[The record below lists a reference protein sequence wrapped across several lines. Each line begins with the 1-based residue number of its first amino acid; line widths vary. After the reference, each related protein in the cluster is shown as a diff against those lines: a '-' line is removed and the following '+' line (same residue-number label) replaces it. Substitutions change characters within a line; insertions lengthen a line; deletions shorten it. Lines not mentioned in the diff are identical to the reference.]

1 MAFLAFRGKRPH
13 PSETEPNTSVVTR
26 LIIDTDA
33 GVDDAIAILLALASP
48 AHNVAAITT
57 LSGNVDVNK
66 VVRNVGIVLDAAR
79 ADEIPIFR
87 GAEFPLTID
96 RHHAAQV
103 HGEDGLG
110 DAGFRPSRRPIEK
123 EDAVGALV
131 RMARGDPGGYEL
143 VTLGPLT
150 NLALALAMEPRL
162 PGMFRRITVM
172 GGAVRGTGNVTPV
185 AEFNVY
191 ADPEAA
197 AIVFERVPELQL
209 LPWEICMDC
218 LLPLEQWRTLTDAGP
233 LGRRFVWPMTVRLQ
247 EFLRARGI
255 PGISLPDPLA
265 MGSAL
270 DGSVAQTR
278 WMRVD
283 VETGGR
289 LARGLTAAADEERST
304 RPPNTH
310 VAISIDLPRFLS
322 MLERALAEDCGL

>member
-1 MAFLAFRGKRPH
+1 M
-13 PSETEPNTSVVTR
+13 VTR

-57 LSGNVDVNK
+57 LSGNVDVDK
-66 VVRNVGIVLDAAR
+66 VVRNVGIILDAAR

-87 GAEFPLTID
+87 GAALPLTVD
-96 RHHAAQV
+96 GHHAAQV

-110 DAGFRPSRRPIEK
+110 DAGFRPSRRTIEE

-131 RMARGDPGGYEL
+131 RLGRQDPGGFEL

-150 NLALALAMEPRL
+150 NLALALAMEPDL
-162 PGMFRRITVM
+162 PRMFRRITVM

-197 AIVFERVPELQL
+197 AVVFDRVPELSL

-218 LLPLEQWRTLTDAGP
+218 LLPLEQWQQLTDAGP

-247 EFLRARGI
+247 EFLRARGV

-265 MGSAL
+265 IAAAL

-278 WMRVD
+278 FMRVD

-289 LARGLTAAADEERST
+289 LARGLTAAADERRST

-310 VAISIDLPRFLS
+310 VVTSVDMPRFLGL
-322 MLERALAEDCGL
+322 LERTFAQDCGL

>member
-1 MAFLAFRGKRPH
+1 V
-13 PSETEPNTSVVTR
+13 TTR

-33 GVDDAIAILLALASP
+33 GVDDAVAILLALASP
-48 AHNVAAITT
+48 AHAVAAITT
-57 LSGNVDVNK
+57 VSGNVAVEQ
-66 VVRNVGIVLDAAR
+66 VVRNVGTVLDAAR
-79 ADEIPIFR
+79 ADDIPIYR
-87 GAEFPLTID
+87 GAELPLTVD
-96 RHHAAQV
+96 RVHAAHV

-110 DAGFRPSRRPIEK
+110 DAGFRPSGRKAEK
-123 EDAVGALV
+123 EDAVGALLHL
-131 RMARGDPGGYEL
+131 AREDPGGYEL

-197 AIVFERVPELQL
+197 AVVFERVPEVTL
-209 LPWEICMDC
+209 LPWEICLDC
-218 LLPLEQWRTLTDAGP
+218 LVPFDRWRQLTETGP
-233 LGRRFVWPMTVRLQ
+233 LGRRFVWPMTVKLQ

-265 MGSAL
+265 MAAAL
-270 DGSVAQTR
+270 DAGTVQTR
-278 WMRVD
+278 PMRVD

-289 LARGLTAAADEERST
+289 LARGLTACADERRST
-304 RPPNTH
+304 RPPNAH
-310 VAISIDLPRFLS
+310 VVTSVDTLRFQA
-322 MLERALAEDCGL
+322 MLQQTFRQECGL